1 MFIHIAKYAKEPL
14 RSEGPHAGRHS
25 DPTHP
30 CTRSSPRTRTGS
42 EQHCEGAEE
51 AEATAVTDH
60 TASSVTRHSLL
71 LFD

>member
-14 RSEGPHAGRHS
+14 RSEGPRAGRHS
-25 DPTHP
+25 GPAHP
-30 CTRSSPRTRTGS
+30 CTRTGS